1 MGLSPSGDRWRVWAS
16 GRKPSAGSED
26 RGAGI
31 GRESRRLSDKAKR
44 EDDPGPGRQRVTSGA
59 GQPTPA
65 LGGFRPFGDRDAMA
79 RMRKKRPSADDL
91 VMVPID
97 PKPANDLRS
106 STR

>member
-65 LGGFRPFGDRDAMA
+65 LGG
-79 RMRKKRPSADDL
+79 
-91 VMVPID
+91 I
-97 PKPANDLRS
+97 PALRRS
-106 STR
+106 RCNGKNAQKAAIR